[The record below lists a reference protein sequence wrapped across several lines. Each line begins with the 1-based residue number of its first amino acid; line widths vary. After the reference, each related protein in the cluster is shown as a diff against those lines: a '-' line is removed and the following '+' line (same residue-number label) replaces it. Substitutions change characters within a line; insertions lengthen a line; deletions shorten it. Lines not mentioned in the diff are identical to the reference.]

1 MKTSKRLE
9 HAVTKLY
16 NAFHAGELNP
26 DCCMHCAV
34 GNICDNTD
42 TWKLL
47 TISHGSLQLS
57 YIGALNQNFG
67 RKVFGYTPLELLQI
81 EAEFLKGCGYTLP
94 ISKSSYKPQ
103 NPKDK
108 NLQFNGLCL
117 AVKLLCKLD
126 NVPNIMGYSKLF
138 EEENNTA
145 KYQLQF

>member
-1 MKTSKRLE
+1 
-9 HAVTKLY
+9 
-16 NAFHAGELNP
+16 
-26 DCCMHCAV
+26 MHCAV